1 MAEKT
6 SIRYFNK
13 KPVRSRWDEESS
25 SWLVCA
31 IDLIAA
37 VVVETS
43 NPRIYWY
50 TIKTRNSELLA
61 NCKQLKMTASDGKAY
76 DTDCLSIKDL
86 DVLLDILPRKR
97 RSILKEWLKGNN
109 EPLDE
114 QSKKKA
120 YDLINSGV
128 IHDIEVGTTRGLQQ
142 IHSYLF
148 DGLYDFA
155 GKIRN
160 KNISKDGFMFANAL
174 HLQSILN
181 DIDKMP
187 ENTIEQI
194 VDKYVEMNIAHPFM
208 EGNGR
213 ATRIW
218 LDQILI
224 RSLKKCVDWL
234 KIDKKEYLDAM
245 SISPSSSKQIF
256 MLIKNALTSYFENRE
271 LIIKGIDYSHYYEEI
286 DDEK

>member
-1 MAEKT
+1 MSAKT

-13 KPVRSRWDEESS
+13 RPVRSRWDEESS
-25 SWLVCA
+25 SWFVCA

-37 VVVETS
+37 VVETS

-61 NCKQLKMTASDGKAY
+61 NCKQLKMTASDGKTY
-76 DTDCLSIKDL
+76 DTDCLSIKGL

-109 EPLDE
+109 NPLDE

-120 YDLINSGV
+120 YDLINSG
-128 IHDIEVGTTRGLQQ
+128 IIYDIEVGTTRGLQQ

-155 GKIRN
+155 GKIRD
-160 KNISKDGFMFANAL
+160 KNISKGGFMFANAL
-174 HLQSILN
+174 YLPSILN

-187 ENTIEQI
+187 DNTIEQI

-224 RSLKKCVDWL
+224 RSLKKCVDWS

-245 SISPSSSKQIF
+245 SISSSSSKQIF
-256 MLIKNALTSYFENRE
+256 MLIKNALTSDFENRE
-271 LIIKGIDYSHYYEEI
+271 LIIKGIDYSYYYEEI

>member
-1 MAEKT
+1 MSEKT

-37 VVVETS
+37 VVETS

-76 DTDCLSIKDL
+76 DTDCLSIKGL
-86 DVLLDILPRKR
+86 DVLLDVLPRKH

-109 EPLDE
+109 DPLDE

-148 DGLYDFA
+148 DVLYDFA

-160 KNISKDGFMFANAL
+160 KNISKGGFMFASAL
-174 HLQSILN
+174 YLPSILN

-224 RSLKKCVDWL
+224 RSLKKCVDWS

-245 SISPSSSKQIF
+245 SISPSSSKQII
-256 MLIKNALTSYFENRE
+256 MLIKNALTSDFENIE
-271 LIIKGIDYSHYYEEI
+271 LIIKGIDYSYYYEEI
-286 DDEK
+286 DDE

>member
-1 MAEKT
+1 MLEKT

-13 KPVRSRWDEESS
+13 KHVRSRWDEETS

-37 VVVETS
+37 VVETS

-61 NCKQLKMTASDGKAY
+61 NCKQLKMTASDGKVY

-86 DVLLDILPRKR
+86 DILLDILPRKR
-97 RSILKEWLKGNN
+97 RKILKEWLKGNN
-109 EPLDE
+109 DPLDE

-128 IHDIEVGTTRGLQQ
+128 IYDIEVGTTRGLQQ

-148 DGLYDFA
+148 EGLYDFA

-160 KNISKDGFMFANAL
+160 KNISKGGFMF
-174 HLQSILN
+174 
-181 DIDKMP
+181 DKMP

-224 RSLKKCVDWL
+224 RSLKKCVDWS

-245 SISPSSSKQIF
+245 SVSPSSSKQIF
-256 MLIKNALTSYFENRE
+256 ILIKNSLTSDFENRE
-271 LIIKGIDYSHYYEEI
+271 LIIKGIDYSYYYEEI
-286 DDEK
+286 ENEK

>member
-1 MAEKT
+1 MSAKT

-25 SWLVCA
+25 SWFVCA

-37 VVVETS
+37 VVETS

-61 NCKQLKMTASDGKAY
+61 NCKQLKMTASDGKTY
-76 DTDCLSIKDL
+76 DTDCLSIKGL

-109 EPLDE
+109 DPLDE

-120 YDLINSGV
+120 YDLINSG
-128 IHDIEVGTTRGLQQ
+128 IINDIEVGTTRGLQQ

-155 GKIRN
+155 GKIRD
-160 KNISKDGFMFANAL
+160 KNISKGGFMFANAL
-174 HLQSILN
+174 YLPSILN
-181 DIDKMP
+181 NIDKMP

-224 RSLKKCVDWL
+224 RSLKKCVDWS

-245 SISPSSSKQIF
+245 SISSSSSKQIF
-256 MLIKNALTSYFENRE
+256 MLINNALTSDFENRE
-271 LIIKGIDYSHYYEEI
+271 LIIKGIDYSYYYEEI

>member
-1 MAEKT
+1 MAKKT

-25 SWLVCA
+25 SWFVCA

-37 VVVETS
+37 VVETS

-61 NCKQLKMTASDGKAY
+61 NCKQLKMTASDGKTY
-76 DTDCLSIKDL
+76 DTDCLSIKGL

-109 EPLDE
+109 DPLDE

-120 YDLINSGV
+120 YDLITSGV
-128 IHDIEVGTTRGLQQ
+128 IYDIEVGTTRGLQQ

-155 GKIRN
+155 GKIRD
-160 KNISKDGFMFANAL
+160 KNISKGGFMFANAL
-174 HLQSILN
+174 YLPSILN

-224 RSLKKCVDWL
+224 RSLKKCVDWS

-245 SISPSSSKQIF
+245 SISLSSSKQIF
-256 MLIKNALTSYFENRE
+256 MLIKNALTSDFENRE
-271 LIIKGIDYSHYYEEI
+271 LIIKGIDYSYYYEEI
-286 DDEK
+286 DDRK

>member
-1 MAEKT
+1 MIEKT

-13 KPVRSRWDEESS
+13 KPVRSRWDEETS

-37 VVVETS
+37 VVETS

-61 NCKQLKMTASDGKAY
+61 NCKQLKMTASDGKVY

-86 DVLLDILPRKR
+86 DILLDILPRKR
-97 RSILKEWLKGNN
+97 RKILKEWLKGNN
-109 EPLDE
+109 DPLDE

-128 IHDIEVGTTRGLQQ
+128 IYDIEVGTTRGLQQ

-148 DGLYDFA
+148 EGLYDFA

-160 KNISKDGFMFANAL
+160 KNISKGGFMFANAL
-174 HLQSILN
+174 HLPSILN

-224 RSLKKCVDWL
+224 RSLKKCVDWS

-245 SISPSSSKQIF
+245 SVSPFSSKQIF
-256 MLIKNALTSYFENRE
+256 ILIKNSLTSDFENRE
-271 LIIKGIDYSHYYEEI
+271 LIIKGIDYSYYYEEI
-286 DDEK
+286 ENEK

>member
-1 MAEKT
+1 MLEKT

-13 KPVRSRWDEESS
+13 KPVRSRWDEETS

-37 VVVETS
+37 VVETS

-61 NCKQLKMTASDGKAY
+61 NCKQLKMTASDGKVY

-86 DVLLDILPRKR
+86 DILLDILPRKR
-97 RSILKEWLKGNN
+97 RKILKEWLKGNN
-109 EPLDE
+109 DPLDE

-128 IHDIEVGTTRGLQQ
+128 IYDIEVGTTRGLQQ

-148 DGLYDFA
+148 EGLYDFA

-160 KNISKDGFMFANAL
+160 KNISKGGFMFANAL
-174 HLQSILN
+174 HLPSILN

-194 VDKYVEMNIAHPFM
+194 VDKDVEMNIAHPFM

-224 RSLKKCVDWL
+224 RSLKKCVDWS

-245 SISPSSSKQIF
+245 SVSPSSSKQIF
-256 MLIKNALTSYFENRE
+256 ILIKNSLTSDFENRE
-271 LIIKGIDYSHYYEEI
+271 LIIKGIDYSYYYEEI
-286 DDEK
+286 ENEK

>member
-1 MAEKT
+1 MSIKT

-13 KPVRSRWDEESS
+13 KPVRSRWDEKSS
-25 SWLVCA
+25 SWFVCA

-37 VVVETS
+37 VVETS

-61 NCKQLKMTASDGKAY
+61 NCKQLKMTASDGKTY
-76 DTDCLSIKDL
+76 DTDCLSIKGL

-109 EPLDE
+109 DPLDE

-120 YDLINSGV
+120 YDLINSG
-128 IHDIEVGTTRGLQQ
+128 IIYDIEVGTTRGLQQ

-155 GKIRN
+155 GKIRD
-160 KNISKDGFMFANAL
+160 KNISKGGFMFANAL
-174 HLQSILN
+174 YLPSILN

-224 RSLKKCVDWL
+224 RSLKKCVDWS

-245 SISPSSSKQIF
+245 SISSSSSKQIF
-256 MLIKNALTSYFENRE
+256 LLIKNALTSDFENRE
-271 LIIKGIDYSHYYEEI
+271 LIIKGIDYSYYYEEN
-286 DDEK
+286 DD

>member
-1 MAEKT
+1 MLEKT

-13 KPVRSRWDEESS
+13 KPVRSRWD
-25 SWLVCA
+25 
-31 IDLIAA
+31 
-37 VVVETS
+37 VETS

-61 NCKQLKMTASDGKAY
+61 NCKQLKMTASDGKVY

-86 DVLLDILPRKR
+86 DILLDILPRKR
-97 RSILKEWLKGNN
+97 RKILKEWLKGNN
-109 EPLDE
+109 DPLDE

-128 IHDIEVGTTRGLQQ
+128 IYDIEVGTTRGLQQ

-148 DGLYDFA
+148 EGLYDFA

-160 KNISKDGFMFANAL
+160 KNISKGGFMFANAL
-174 HLQSILN
+174 HLPSILN

-224 RSLKKCVDWL
+224 RSLKKCVDWS

-245 SISPSSSKQIF
+245 SVSPSSSKQIF
-256 MLIKNALTSYFENRE
+256 ILIKNSLTSDFENRE
-271 LIIKGIDYSHYYEEI
+271 LIIKGIDYSYYYEEI
-286 DDEK
+286 ENEK